1 MIILTF
7 LVSCCQS
14 AARWQGD
21 RLPSRY
27 ATQPKLCQLVNEQL
41 CYCFDCEGR
50 AWQGIMHAFYP
61 SSIWKEG
68 LLHSSMYDAIGF
80 NLATPDSFVAENP
93 PSSLVE
99 AVSRAVSMSC

>member
-1 MIILTF
+1 
-7 LVSCCQS
+7 
-14 AARWQGD
+14 
-21 RLPSRY
+21 
-27 ATQPKLCQLVNEQL
+27 
-41 CYCFDCEGR
+41 
-50 AWQGIMHAFYP
+50 MHAFYP